1 MQNIPTGLQ
10 ALMQASAVL
19 QNTAAPT
26 APGPQGQQPT
36 VANRVMQQGMAQA
49 GKQAGIA
56 NAMMMQKAQQQQRM
70 AQDPQAVAQM
80 AAQMLKQGVGGLP
93 VNMQFKDGGIV
104 GFDDGGTV
112 RGGVRKTPSPQFDK
126 ENQQLILEYL
136 KQLGDMKLMAGLAMQ
151 EGNPTIAQLLAS
163 KRLGDGEASLG
174 AMGTPSDLQAIMAGY
189 SRPLAG
195 GRVGV
200 NATIPKY
207 SPRDPQF
214 GLSYSKQFAGGGII
228 GFQQGGGPGLPGSL
242 MGLETGEPAVAG
254 EVVKPTQEQAE
265 KIIAALEKQRGS
277 ALSYPEILDVMS
289 GRLTAP
295 TPPAAQTPQAAPVP
309 QAPPVSGSSAEPV
322 AAPRRST
329 PPAPPKED
337 EIAALQAQLAGL
349 QIERPVAPTM
359 QLIAS
364 QAKGLLPSPETG
376 IERIRKIS
384 EDRER
389 AIEGMPNLEREGI
402 AALEEAKAARKA
414 LLQKRRE
421 DDSYDTLRAFFRG
434 LYTRGNDFDVA
445 RMGIKARD
453 EQDSLADLNHANSIL
468 KLRQA
473 EQARQLGKFDR
484 QEALEK
490 DALNQMD
497 KYSDNVAKSM
507 QVTGTL
513 LANVYNTDAQVVS
526 QTLNRQAQ
534 QLIELAKLKQLY
546 GQQEDTRQVQRIT
559 ALQTQLTNANKSV
572 NDEMQKTFGP
582 LLNILS
588 LTKPDDLNK
597 PEMQAEIARY
607 KKAFTDAQTRFNI
620 PQLERVLQSE
630 ISGYTKVPSNVLSF
644 DSAGNRTQ

>member
-19 QNTAAPT
+19 QQTASPT

-49 GKQAGIA
+49 GRQAGIA
-56 NAMMMQKAQQQQRM
+56 NALMMQRAQQQQRM
-70 AQDPQAVAQM
+70 AQDPQAIAQM

-93 VNMQFKDGGIV
+93 VNMQFKDGGII

-112 RGGVRKTPSPQFDK
+112 RAGVRKTPSPQFDK

-163 KRLGDGEASLG
+163 KGIGDGEISLG
-174 AMGTPSDLQAIMAGY
+174 AMGTPSDLQSIMAGY

-200 NATIPKY
+200 NATIPRY

-214 GLSYSKQFAGGGII
+214 GLSYSKQFADGGII
-228 GFQQGGGPGLPGSL
+228 GFQEGGDLPGSS
-242 MGLETGEPAVAG
+242 MSLEFGEPAVAG
-254 EVVKPTQEQAE
+254 EIAKPTQEQVDQIITAIE
-265 KIIAALEKQRGS
+265 RARGRKIT
-277 ALSYPEILDVMS
+277 YPEYLDVVS
-289 GRLTAP
+289 GRLAAPTSQAPQTAP
-295 TPPAAQTPQAAPVP
+295 APQSAPVP
-309 QAPPVSGSSAEPV
+309 DSSAEPV
-322 AAPRRST
+322 AAPVRRITSS
-329 PPAPPKED
+329 PPPKE
-337 EIAALQAQLAGL
+337 EGIAGLQAQLAGL
-349 QIERPVAPTM
+349 QVQRPVAPTM
-359 QLIAS
+359 EQVAS
-364 QAKGLLPSPETG
+364 QAKGLLPSPEPG
-376 IERIRKIS
+376 IQRIRDIYAQ
-384 EDRER
+384 REK

-414 LLQKRRE
+414 LLEKRRQ
-421 DDSYDTLRAFFRG
+421 DDAYDTLRAFFRG
-434 LYTRGNDFDVA
+434 LYTRGNEFEVA

-453 EQDSLADLNHANSIL
+453 EQDALADLNHANAVL

-484 QEALEK
+484 QEAFEK
-490 DALNQMD
+490 EALNQID

-513 LANVYNTDAQVVS
+513 LANVYNTDAQFVS

-559 ALQTQLTNANKSV
+559 TLQAQLTNATKSV
-572 NDEMQKTFGP
+572 NDEMQKKFGP
-582 LLNILS
+582 LLSILS
-588 LTKPDDLNK
+588 VAKPEDLNK
-597 PEMQAEIARY
+597 PEMQAQIARY
-607 KKAFTDAQTRFNI
+607 KTEFANAQERFNI
-620 PQLERVLQSE
+620 PELERVLQSE
-630 ISGYTKVPSNVLSF
+630 MNRYTGVESNVLRF
-644 DSAGNRTQ
+644 DSAGNKIQ